1 MGAYSTPPYPLTVRT
16 SPKIF
21 VDHFW
26 KDNSNPVRRC
36 QHLLQLCRFWGSIAV
51 MLVVLSAIIMLMDLC
66 CNYTGDCFC
75 FNYAVRSFCSIGET
89 FCSKYVG
96 DNFYWIMHVGVSIA
110 IMQVVFSAVDYAHVY
125 IATTETVTSIITI
138 EKVMYDYCYWIIQ
151 VTVSVVA
158 IYVTVSRKF
167 QLFSPIFNW
176 YQFFIKLTCI
186 SPLL

>member
-1 MGAYSTPPYPLTVRT
+1 MGAYSFPPYPLAVGT

-51 MLVVLSAIIMLMDLC
+51 MLVVLSATIMLMDLFVAIMQV
-66 CNYTGDCFC
+66 TFC
-75 FNYAVRSFCSIGET
+75 FNYAVRSFCSVGET

-96 DNFYWIMHVGVSIA
+96 DNFYWIMYVGVSVA

-125 IATTETVTSIITI
+125 IATTETVTCIITI
-138 EKVMYDYCYWIIQ
+138 EKVMYDYFYCNY
-151 VTVSVVA
+151 TGNCFCCSYLCDSFKKVS
-158 IYVTVSRKF
+158 TF
-167 QLFSPIFNW
+167 
-176 YQFFIKLTCI
+176 
-186 SPLL
+186 